1 MHIDCVVTM
10 ELYIAPTSNRALA
23 WYKGS
28 VDSYMAKPY
37 EQRDAGLDT
46 FCNTSIVGK
55 PGATEKL
62 DLATR
67 AAAYDPERGMFR
79 AFLLMPRSSIS
90 KTPMRM
96 ANSVGLIDAG
106 YRGILLGA
114 VDFQQEFTAGAGE
127 RYFQIVGADLLPWKA
142 IHIVDEIPGG
152 ATLRG
157 EGGFG
162 STGKT
167 AEAFQ
172 EIPAVPSEAG
182 PQQIVFDPATSTV
195 SVQLSPGSY
204 FSQ

>member
-1 MHIDCVVTM
+1 
-10 ELYIAPTSNRALA
+10 
-23 WYKGS
+23 
-28 VDSYMAKPY
+28 
-37 EQRDAGLDT
+37 
-46 FCNTSIVGK
+46 
-55 PGATEKL
+55 
-62 DLATR
+62 
-67 AAAYDPERGMFR
+67 MFR

-142 IHIVDEIPGG
+142 IHIVEEIPGG
-152 ATLRG
+152 TTLRG

-162 STGKT
+162 STGRGC
-167 AEAFQ
+167 
-172 EIPAVPSEAG
+172 SEA
-182 PQQIVFDPATSTV
+182 